1 MRVLVAIAQELS
13 ATLCNRINTFAIDF
27 LTSQI
32 TAFFEHLK
40 RSQTAQGS
48 AHLVSIA
55 SWVES
60 QLGDKVRSYI
70 IVASSDKPASLD
82 TNGAVLLD
90 PERELHQTYGAG
102 AESLY
107 LIRPDGYIGF
117 RSQPV
122 EKEPL
127 LQYLSQ
133 LFRLKQAHSI
143 V

>member
-1 MRVLVAIAQELS
+1 LLFDG
-13 ATLCNRINTFAIDF
+13 L
-27 LTSQI
+27 
-32 TAFFEHLK
+32 
-40 RSQTAQGS
+40 SQTPEGYT
-48 AHLVSIA
+48 HLVSIA

-60 QLGDKVRSYI
+60 QLGDKVRPYI
-70 IVASSDKPASLD
+70 IVADDDKPASLD

-122 EKEPL
+122 EKEAL

-133 LFRLKQAHSI
+133 LFLLKQMHSL

>member
-82 TNGAVLLD
+82 TNGAVLLA

-102 AESLY
+102 
-107 LIRPDGYIGF
+107 
-117 RSQPV
+117 
-122 EKEPL
+122 
-127 LQYLSQ
+127 
-133 LFRLKQAHSI
+133 
-143 V
+143 